1 MARIEIEVERCKGC
15 GLCVDVCPEDCLSI
29 GNEVNSAGWRVV
41 AVVEPDK
48 CKGCAMCAETC
59 PDVAIEVFK

>member
-1 MARIEIEVERCKGC
+1 MARIEIEMERCKGC
-15 GLCVDVCPEDCLSI
+15 GLCIETCKQECIVLE
-29 GNEVNSAGWRVV
+29 GEVNAAGWQTVIFIGD
-41 AVVEPDK
+41 EK